1 MDNIIDRLKKKGVVL
16 TPQRLAV
23 AKFLDGNF
31 TYPSVDEIYT
41 KLKKIYPTISLAT
54 IYNSLEALKAAGEIQ
69 ELTIRRDKVC
79 FDPDPRPHHH
89 FYCNNCERVL
99 DINICCSTLE
109 KGYVFGNKI
118 EEVQAYFYGT
128 CKDCLEKAENK
139 RKGGAH

>member
-1 MDNIIDRLKKKGVVL
+1 MGSIIDRLKGKGVVL

-23 AKFLDGNF
+23 AKYLEGNF
-31 TYPSVDEIYT
+31 TYPTADEIYN
-41 KLKKIYPTISLAT
+41 KLKKTYTTISLAT

-79 FDPDPRPHHH
+79 FDPDPSPHHH
-89 FYCNNCERVL
+89 FYCNNCEKIL
-99 DINICCSTLE
+99 DISISCNTLE

-128 CKDCLEKAENK
+128 CKDCLEKSENI
-139 RKGGAH
+139 RKGGVR